1 MVIRLVLPEYLSR
14 SSQNPIRITGT
25 NALNSTHNPAQWEAR
40 CNEQVNMVW
49 HDDVRSQKI
58 LRQGFLTANHRVLD
72 APCNSA
78 VHQPPRA
85 DFRAVRL
92 QIESLKPRSS
102 RLTFFILVSLS
113 TFRALRGRSTVRSDR

>member
-49 HDDVRSQKI
+49 HDNVRMQKI
-58 LRQGFLTANHRVLD
+58 LRQGLLTANHRVLD
-72 APCNSA
+72 APSNSRI
-78 VHQPPRA
+78 HKPPRP
-85 DFRAVRL
+85 DFRPSTL
-92 QIESLKPRSS
+92 HIEPHNP
-102 RLTFFILVSLS
+102 
-113 TFRALRGRSTVRSDR
+113 